1 MRDSRLGSLAC
12 GDRVAVWVEEWVAQQ
27 AGDTLVLTLGELML
41 LGVGDAVPVLGGIAR
56 VLGEIELVEAVGTC
70 QLEGALSA
78 CFGEAQGSRLGE
90 SLALQLTL

>member
-1 MRDSRLGSLAC
+1 MWYSRLGSLAR
-12 GDRVAVWVEEWVAQQ
+12 GDGVAVWVEERVAQQ

-70 QLEGALSA
+70 QLEGTLSA
-78 CFGEAQGSRLGE
+78 RFGEAQGSRLGE
-90 SLALQLTL
+90 SLTLQLTL

>member
-12 GDRVAVWVEEWVAQQ
+12 GDGVAVWVEEWVAQQ

-70 QLEGALSA
+70 QLEGTLSA
-78 CFGEAQGSRLGE
+78 RFGEAQGSRLGE
-90 SLALQLTL
+90 SLTLQLTL

>member
-1 MRDSRLGSLAC
+1 MRDSRLGALAC

-27 AGDTLVLTLGELML
+27 AGDTLMLTLGELML

>member
-1 MRDSRLGSLAC
+1 MRDSGLGALAR
-12 GDRVAVWVEEWVAQQ
+12 GDGVAMRVEEWVAQQ

-70 QLEGALSA
+70 QLEGALST
-78 CFGEAQGSRLGE
+78 CFGEVQGSRLGE

>member
-1 MRDSRLGSLAC
+1 M
-12 GDRVAVWVEEWVAQQ
+12 
-27 AGDTLVLTLGELML
+27 
-41 LGVGDAVPVLGGIAR
+41 GDAVPVLGGIAR